1 MIKRL
6 TQFATLFLIAVSTP
20 TLAIAQSNYVMP
32 RAVKLDPIVRRTF
45 SSFYVRSF
53 PGGPIQRLYTDGF
66 YPIGWSRDGKFA
78 YYSEPVDEECGCYFA
93 ELAIVDLRTDKVLW
107 EFKNKPQDRADA
119 SGAPLPD
126 DMRKLWKRNE
136 KMFVEKLRQ
145 HGIVQPVV
153 VRPVS
158 TDRYEIIAGE
168 RRWRAAQLAGLV
180 EIPVIVRDVDDKTA
194 LEIAIVENVQRADLN
209 PLEEALG
216 YEQLIAEHGYTQ
228 NDLGEIIGKSRS
240 HVANSLRLLKLPD
253 QVRDMLAAG
262 SLSAGHAR
270 ALVSTSDPATLART
284 IVSKGMSVRDAER
297 LAQND
302 IKAQNDP
309 RPAGTRK
316 DEKDSDTL
324 ALERTLSDAL
334 GLDVAINHRGNGG
347 QVKISYKTLEQL
359 EEICRLLERR

>member
-1 MIKRL
+1 MNDDLSKRRL
-6 TQFATLFLIAVSTP
+6 GRGLAALIGEMDQP
-20 TLAIAQSNYVMP
+20 T
-32 RAVKLDPIVRRTF
+32 
-45 SSFYVRSF
+45 
-53 PGGPIQRLYTDGF
+53 
-66 YPIGWSRDGKFA
+66 
-78 YYSEPVDEECGCYFA
+78 PVDTGRPAVNPDRLVPIEFISRNPRNPRRYFDET
-93 ELAIVDLRTDKVLW
+93 ELHDL
-107 EFKNKPQDRADA
+107 A
-119 SGAPLPD
+119 SSI
-126 DMRKLWKRNE
+126 
-136 KMFVEKLRQ
+136 RQ

-153 VRPVS
+153 VRPIAI
-158 TDRYEIIAGE
+158 DRYEIIAGE
-168 RRWRAAQLAGLV
+168 RRWRAAQLAGLI

-253 QVRDMLAAG
+253 PVRDMLAAG

-270 ALVSTSDPATLART
+270 ALVSTSDPTTLART
-284 IVSKGMSVRDAER
+284 VVSKGMSVRDAER

-309 RPAGTRK
+309 RPAGIRR

-324 ALERTLSDAL
+324 ALERTLSDTL
-334 GLDVAINHRGNGG
+334 GLDVSINHRGNGG